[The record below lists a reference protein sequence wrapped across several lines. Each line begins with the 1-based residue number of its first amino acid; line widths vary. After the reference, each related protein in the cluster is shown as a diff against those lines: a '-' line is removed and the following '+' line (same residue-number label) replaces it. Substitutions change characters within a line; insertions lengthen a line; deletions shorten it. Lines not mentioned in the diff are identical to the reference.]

1 MINYFGMQRFG
12 TGEVRTYMI
21 GAKIVQKK
29 WNGVIES
36 ILLEKTRSNE
46 INTLKEECYHKQ

>member
-12 TGEVRTYMI
+12 TGEIKTYMI

-29 WNGVIES
+29 WKEVIES
-36 ILLEKTRSNE
+36 ILLEKTKSHE
-46 INTLKEECYHKQ
+46 INALKS